1 MEDITC
7 CICMEV
13 SLTMTTCNHVLCKRC
28 YKKAQQN
35 PLANMQ
41 ACPCC
46 RRHDYTLKDIN
57 IELNQEQKDAH
68 YKTLLE
74 AYNED
79 HTFVAPV
86 RAGHPLQARQDRRA
100 RMDINFDAAILEG
113 NYRVANFIR
122 NEMEDNGWV
131 LNGDRLHRLDELRLR
146 DEAERQA
153 RRVRL
158 QAAGIRLAERALA
171 GELEEVPPQNV
182 MNGAIV
188 LRTLDDYAGIDRMF
202 SARHPASARAQVR
215 LGAGMKIGQLPFN
228 ARPMLACV
236 GCNKK
241 TRRVCVSCSDA
252 YCCARCNICPNACNF
267 HHPPNYQRL

>member
-1 MEDITC
+1 
-7 CICMEV
+7 
-13 SLTMTTCNHVLCKRC
+13 
-28 YKKAQQN
+28 
-35 PLANMQ
+35 MQ

-46 RRHDYTLKDIN
+46 RRHDYILKDIN

-68 YKTLLE
+68 YKTLID

-86 RAGHPLQARQDRRA
+86 RAGRPLANMQARQDRRA

-153 RRVRL
+153 RGIRL
-158 QAAGIRLAERALA
+158 RAAGIRLAERALA

-182 MNGAIV
+182 MVGAIV

-215 LGAGMKIGQLPFN
+215 LGAGMKIGHLPFN

-241 TRRVCVSCSDA
+241 TRRVCGACNDA
-252 YCCARCNICPNACNF
+252 HCCAACNNCANGCGF
-267 HHPPNYQRL
+267 HHPANYQRL